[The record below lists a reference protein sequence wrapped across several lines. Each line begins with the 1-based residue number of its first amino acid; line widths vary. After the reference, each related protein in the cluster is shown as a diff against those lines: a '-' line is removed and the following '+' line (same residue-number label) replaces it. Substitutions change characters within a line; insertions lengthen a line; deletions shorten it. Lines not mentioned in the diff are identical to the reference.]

1 MIPDQNQLEGLC
13 SLLEEEIASYR
24 SVLEDLKQ
32 EWEFLKIND
41 TSSLI
46 SLLQT
51 KALHLARIR
60 EQRQAV
66 DQAFEK
72 LIIDWAEPKPPQTVF
87 DLTPHVPVPQA
98 KRLTHHKNTI
108 SRLQQEIHQLNEQN
122 KRFIQE
128 NLDFIRGLFALL
140 TCPTQEETFYVRG
153 GKKESPPLASS
164 WVSRKV

>member
-24 SVLEDLKQ
+24 SVLEDLEQ
-32 EWEFLKIND
+32 EWELLKIND

-46 SLLQT
+46 ALLQI
-51 KALHLARIR
+51 KVLHITRIR
-60 EQRQAV
+60 ELRQAV

-98 KRLTHHKNTI
+98 KRLTHYKNTI
-108 SRLQQEIHQLNEQN
+108 SRLQREIHQVNEQN

-128 NLDFIRGLFALL
+128 NMDFIRGLFALL
-140 TCPTQEETFYVRG
+140 TGPPQEETFYVKG
-153 GKKESPPLASS
+153 GRRESPPPASS